1 MKSRLFA
8 PGPTPIPDEV
18 QAAMA
23 EPLVY
28 HRGADFPGFIRD
40 LVEKLKPVFPT
51 QDDVLLL
58 ASSGSGAMEAAVVNT
73 LSQAERAL
81 VIQAGQFGA
90 KWTAICRAY
99 GIDVDVMD
107 LPWGAAV
114 DPEQVAERLKAY
126 PETRVVFA
134 TQSETSTGVLHDV
147 EGLGQVVGPTDAL
160 LVVDGVSSVIAH
172 PLPTC
177 QWGVDIALTASQ
189 KGFGVPPGLAVIT
202 VSDRA
207 WDVVASSNLP
217 KSYFDLRAYR
227 SAMVE
232 GRGPATLPM
241 TLMAGMRAALAL
253 IADEGIEQV
262 WARHARHAE
271 SVRQATRALGLSVFP
286 DRPSNVLTAIALPDN
301 IDGLSMMSDLHAR
314 FGITVGGGL
323 AHLRGRLIR
332 ISNLGFVDDLDI
344 LTVVGAFEFS
354 LQKAGWSFT
363 PGIGLAAAEG
373 VFHSHP
379 PESIQS

>member
-1 MKSRLFA
+1 MKQRLFA

-23 EPLVY
+23 APLVY
-28 HRGADFPGFIRD
+28 HRGSDFPNFIRD
-40 LVEKLKPVFPT
+40 VVAKLKPVFPT

-73 LSQAERAL
+73 LSQGDRAL

-90 KWTAICRAY
+90 KWTAICQAY
-99 GIDVDVMD
+99 GVDVDVLD
-107 LPWGAAV
+107 LPWGAVV
-114 DPEQVAERLKAY
+114 DPGQVAERLKAH

-134 TQSETSTGVLHDV
+134 THSETSTGVLHDV
-147 EGLGQVVGPTDAL
+147 EALGRVVGETDAL
-160 LVVDGVSSVIAH
+160 LVVDGVSSVVAH
-172 PLPTC
+172 PLRTHD
-177 QWGVDIALTASQ
+177 WGVDIAVTASQ
-189 KGFGVPPGLAVIT
+189 KGLGVPPGVAMVT

-207 WDVVASSNLP
+207 WERVASSTLP
-217 KSYFDLRAYR
+217 KFYFDLETYR
-227 SAMVE
+227 TALEE

-241 TLMAGMRAALAL
+241 TLMAGMRAALDM
-253 IADEGIEQV
+253 IAVEGIENV

-271 SVRQATRALGLSVFP
+271 AVRQATEALGLSVFP
-286 DRPSNVLTAIALPDN
+286 NRPSNVLTAIALPEEV
-301 IDGLSMMSDLHAR
+301 DGLAIMADLHAR

-344 LTVVGAFEFS
+344 LTVVSAFEMS
-354 LQKAGWSFT
+354 LQKVGWLFT
-363 PGIGLAAAEG
+363 PGVGVAAVERILN
-373 VFHSHP
+373 
-379 PESIQS
+379 EK

>member
-1 MKSRLFA
+1 MKSRIFA

-23 EPLVY
+23 APLVY
-28 HRGADFPGFIRD
+28 HRGPDFPDFIRSV
-40 LVEKLKPVFPT
+40 VEKLKPVFPT

-73 LSQAERAL
+73 LSQGDRAL

-90 KWTAICRAY
+90 KWTAICQAY
-99 GIDVDVMD
+99 GVDVDVLD

-114 DPEQVAERLKAY
+114 DPMQVAERLKAH

-134 TQSETSTGVLHDV
+134 THSETSTGVLHDV
-147 EGLGQVVGPTDAL
+147 EALGRVVGETDAL

-172 PLPTC
+172 PLRTND
-177 QWGVDIALTASQ
+177 WGVDIAVTASQ
-189 KGFGVPPGLAVIT
+189 KGLGVPPGVGVMT
-202 VSDRA
+202 VSARA
-207 WDVVASSNLP
+207 WDMMQSATLP
-217 KSYFDLRAYR
+217 KFYFDLNTYR
-227 SAMVE
+227 IALEE

-241 TLMAGMRAALAL
+241 TLMAGMGASLDL
-253 IADEGIEQV
+253 IAVEGIENV

-271 SVRQATRALGLSVFP
+271 AVRQATVALGLSVFP
-286 DRPSNVLTAIALPDN
+286 DCPSNVLTAVALPESV
-301 IDGLSMMSDLHAR
+301 DGLAIMADLRAR

-344 LTVVGAFEFS
+344 LTVVSAFEMS
-354 LQKAGWSFT
+354 LEKAGWAFT
-363 PGIGLAAAEG
+363 FGAGVAA
-373 VFHSHP
+373 V
-379 PESIQS
+379 ESALS